1 MPAAGPGTHRTVTG
15 DLLHRNPQGR
25 SVACS
30 VPFRGDAAYE
40 ANALVAMIN
49 ACLITG
55 SKLRKWSRLSYDHRQ
70 KGQHARVSY
79 PTDANNRRYRIDPA
93 RVIVVE
99 RVS

>member
-1 MPAAGPGTHRTVTG
+1 
-15 DLLHRNPQGR
+15 
-25 SVACS
+25 
-30 VPFRGDAAYE
+30 
-40 ANALVAMIN
+40 MIN